1 MRTNAMATNLSSS
14 FNPWSADGSVAG
26 MQLGDPES
34 GLVIARRHGL
44 VSNNEDTEIGS
55 SARNSSS
62 IKMMDT
68 LQDISAISSEIHKI
82 EIELNK
88 RFTDKEMAD
97 LVHLGVLKTR
107 LSKMSLL
114 LEHFTSVV
122 TNKEAIVSRLQ
133 SQAADNSLVIETS
146 YQRHTAEVLTSLG
159 VFVSHFSGNC
169 DKAKWA
175 CLLDMETT
183 SLSKKVSET
192 AQSIVECTSDLQTSQ
207 QLHET
212 LEGN

>member
-146 YQRHTAEVLTSLG
+146 YQSTATQELNQTGGVLKHLRTGYLYALWTRITAKKPGASCREVWIT
-159 VFVSHFSGNC
+159 
-169 DKAKWA
+169 AKKPGA
-175 CLLDMETT
+175 SCREVGSQRLNTETN
-183 SLSKKVSET
+183 L
-192 AQSIVECTSDLQTSQ
+192 
-207 QLHET
+207 
-212 LEGN
+212 

>member
-44 VSNNEDTEIGS
+44 VSNN
-55 SARNSSS
+55 
-62 IKMMDT
+62 
-68 LQDISAISSEIHKI
+68 I